1 MSPNR
6 LAKGI
11 VLVPSLLLGGAFL
24 SAAAWLDGPAAQN
37 RGLALT
43 LGAILLGGGVLAQFL
58 PSDSPPPAGED
69 DTSQ

>member
-24 SAAAWLDGPAAQN
+24 SAAAWLEGPAAQN
-37 RGLALT
+37 RGLAIT

-58 PSDSPPPAGED
+58 PSDSPPQAGD
-69 DTSQ
+69 DDPNH

>member
-1 MSPNR
+1 MSANR

-37 RGLALT
+37 KGLAVT
-43 LGAILLGGGVLAQFL
+43 LGAVLLGAGVLAQFL
-58 PSDSPPPAGED
+58 PSPTPSPPPED
-69 DTSQ
+69 DTPS

>member
-1 MSPNR
+1 MAANR

-37 RGLALT
+37 KGLAIT
-43 LGAILLGGGVLAQFL
+43 LGAVLLGGGVLAQFL
-58 PSDSPPPAGED
+58 PSAPPSPPPD
-69 DTSQ
+69 DENTD